1 MPKIY
6 WMTGYN
12 IRIGMAEAYQK
23 FLASR
28 AFKKICADIEKESG
42 LKYMVTYSLVLPS
55 SGEYGDYDCWDFWE
69 LPNRAA
75 LDKVGGPAV
84 AKLAETTFKFVEPRP
99 SKSLLVRKA
108 NEARIIWEPKK

>member
-12 IRIGMAEAYQK
+12 VKEGMSGAFQQ
-23 FLASR
+23 FLASA
-28 AFKKICADIEKESG
+28 AFRKACAEIEKESG
-42 LKYMVTYSLVLPS
+42 MKYVETYTKVLPS
-55 SGEYGDYDCWDFWE
+55 SSEQGDYDCWEFWE

-84 AKLAETTFKFVEPRP
+84 ARLMEMSHKYIETGPT
-99 SKSLLVRKA
+99 KSLVLRKA
-108 NEARIIWEPKK
+108 HDARIIWEPKK

>member
-12 IRIGMAEAYQK
+12 IRQGKAEEFQK
-23 FLASR
+23 FLAST
-28 AFKKICADIEKESG
+28 AFKKVCADIEKECSM
-42 LKYMVTYSLVLPS
+42 KYVQTYGTVLPS
-55 SGEYGDYDCWDFWE
+55 SGEQGDYDCYDFWE

-84 AKLAETTFKFVEPRP
+84 AKLAEMSYKFIEPRP
-99 SKSLLVRKA
+99 SKSVILRKA
-108 NEARIIWEPKK
+108 HEAKIIWEPKK

>member
-12 IRIGMAEAYQK
+12 VRIGMAGAYQK

-28 AFKKICADIEKESG
+28 AFKKVCADIEKESG
-42 LKYMVTYSLVLPS
+42 MKYLVTYGTVLPS
-55 SGEYGDYDCWDFWE
+55 SGEQGDYDCWDFWE

-84 AKLAETTFKFVEPRP
+84 AKLSEMAFKFIEPRP
-99 SKSLLVRKA
+99 TKSLLVRKA
-108 NEARIIWEPKK
+108 NEAKVIWEPSK

>member
-12 IRIGMAEAYQK
+12 VREGMSAAFQK
-23 FLASR
+23 FLASP
-28 AFKKICADIEKESG
+28 AFKKACADIEKESG
-42 LKYMVTYSLVLPS
+42 MKYVETYANVLPS
-55 SGEYGDYDCWDFWE
+55 SSEESDYDCWEFWE

-84 AKLAETTFKFVEPRP
+84 AKLAEMSYKYIEPRP
-99 SKSLLVRKA
+99 TKSLILRKA
-108 NEARIIWEPKK
+108 HEAKIIWEPKK